1 MPVTRVGDMTQ
12 QFLSMRAG
20 GAIKSDLMRL
30 SNSLSSGRVG
40 DISRHLNGETA
51 RLSGITHKLAQIEG
65 FQLVGRE
72 TGQMLDGIQAV
83 LGRVDAARSQLA
95 GQVLLVGDSSTA
107 LQVDDAAR
115 LAIVAFDTIVS
126 SLNTRLADRALLSGR
141 DVGVSP
147 LVSAETLMADLH
159 AVIGADR
166 TFAGINA
173 AVTAWFDDPAGGFTT
188 VSYQGDTGAELQRQV
203 SEDQRIDV
211 SARADD
217 PAIRQTLKAV
227 ALAAVTTDLPGLGA
241 EAKMRLVQTAG
252 TELFGAGTQIVTMQ
266 GRVGSAQAVLAETQA
281 EMSAQATGLTM
292 AFNDLVNADPFD
304 TATRLQSVQLQLETH
319 YSVVGRLS
327 QLSLLRFI

>member
-1 MPVTRVGDMTQ
+1 MTQ